1 MTGAGFFRLANQQTV
16 EKKTVCRLRAMR
28 HTMVRS
34 VWVSAR
40 NHVLL
45 DTCQCL
51 ANGFAREFA

>member
-16 EKKTVCRLRAMR
+16 EKKAVCRLRAMR

-45 DTCQCL
+45 DTCQYL